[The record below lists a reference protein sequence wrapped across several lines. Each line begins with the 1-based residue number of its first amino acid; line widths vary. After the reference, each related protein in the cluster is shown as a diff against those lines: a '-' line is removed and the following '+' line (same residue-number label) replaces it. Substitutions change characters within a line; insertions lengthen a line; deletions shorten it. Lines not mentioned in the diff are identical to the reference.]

1 MTGYLK
7 ATELGIGERNSYI
20 CKLEIPNKE
29 IEGIYWDE
37 VLRVQEES
45 VGEDT
50 ILQLQAAF
58 LTKDCKTLQGA
69 LGNYLLKT
77 SSFYDGLNENYYHG
91 LLLGLMAVLI
101 KSHKPL
107 SNRESGYG
115 RYDIELVPKNS
126 STPGIIIELKAAK
139 SAQENLQMLAEA
151 ALEQIEQKRYDTAL
165 FAEGVNDI
173 YKYGIAFYKKNVEIV
188 VK

>member
-1 MTGYLK
+1 
-7 ATELGIGERNSYI
+7 
-20 CKLEIPNKE
+20 
-29 IEGIYWDE
+29 
-37 VLRVQEES
+37 
-45 VGEDT
+45 
-50 ILQLQAAF
+50 
-58 LTKDCKTLQGA
+58 
-69 LGNYLLKT
+69 
-77 SSFYDGLNENYYHG
+77 
-91 LLLGLMAVLI
+91 MAVLI

-115 RYDIELVPKNS
+115 RYDIELVPKSS

-139 SAQENLQMLAEA
+139 SAQENLQVLAED

-165 FAEGVNDI
+165 LAEGVTDI